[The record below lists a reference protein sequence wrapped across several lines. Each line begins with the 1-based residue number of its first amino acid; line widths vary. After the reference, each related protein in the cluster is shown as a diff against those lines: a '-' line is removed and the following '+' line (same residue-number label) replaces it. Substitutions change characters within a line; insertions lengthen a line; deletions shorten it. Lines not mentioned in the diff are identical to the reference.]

1 MYEPKTGFYNNDNK
15 IDLKNN
21 YLFITSDYITISFGY
36 LRATIMMPIETML
49 CSHLAT
55 KWLVSEPCEQNNA
68 LRHVLQWLNQ
78 FKFILAH
85 RLNAL
90 NEVYCHTFAQISS

>member
-21 YLFITSDYITISFGY
+21 YLFIMNEYITITFGY
-36 LRATIMMPIETML
+36 LTATNMMPIETML

-55 KWLVSEPCEQNNA
+55 K
-68 LRHVLQWLNQ
+68 
-78 FKFILAH
+78 
-85 RLNAL
+85 
-90 NEVYCHTFAQISS
+90 

>member
-1 MYEPKTGFYNNDNK
+1 MSPKLAFYNNDNK

-55 KWLVSEPCEQNNA
+55 K
-68 LRHVLQWLNQ
+68 
-78 FKFILAH
+78 
-85 RLNAL
+85 
-90 NEVYCHTFAQISS
+90 